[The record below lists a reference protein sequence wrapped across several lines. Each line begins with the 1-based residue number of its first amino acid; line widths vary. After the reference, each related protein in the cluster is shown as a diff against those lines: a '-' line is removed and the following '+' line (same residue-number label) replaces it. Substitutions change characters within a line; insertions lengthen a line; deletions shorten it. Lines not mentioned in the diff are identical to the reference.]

1 MEFQKEAE
9 APNSQHLDSTS
20 GWEAGEP
27 SCQAWASEWGVGEWE
42 AHFQRKRVEI
52 SSGKELQVLRE
63 QAGGVWANSSAL
75 MKKLKDGSLWD
86 LATIFRAKIT
96 KII

>member
-27 SCQAWASEWGVGEWE
+27 RLSGLGWGVGEWE

-75 MKKLKDGSLWD
+75 IKKLKDGSLWD